1 MNYFRLNIFLL
12 IAFLFLF
19 LGVCCASAAD
29 LTNSSKIVI
38 DESVAVPGSFDE
50 LNSDIQN
57 ITSGG
62 HYTVSKDYV
71 FDNTKEKAY
80 RPSIDINVDNVTID
94 GNMHTITIKNSIKGY
109 GFFNVLGNNVTIKNF
124 KFVNEK
130 PASLKSGIS
139 NPDIL
144 RIINANMKNLINWV
158 GNNGHLSDCVF
169 EGNSAFNGGVIKW
182 SGSNGIIEYNKF
194 INNFAWG
201 VGGSIYLSNVNT
213 TVRNCYFVNSSSKL
227 GQDEIYLDKN
237 HKNIKI
243 EDCGFVSKGQFH
255 VIDGNITK
263 IDTNKLVN
271 VVFSNMAN
279 ETVDL
284 VPMVYKSIMLGGVNS
299 LDNNISYYA
308 TIHKNEFVLS
318 TSKYLENGI
327 TYLKDYHIKNV
338 TNFNDV
344 FTKLINNDYS
354 NCYQFIVNVT
364 VNNTKDYENILN
376 NKSYHFKSAEGIL
389 KKDIGALNKI
399 QYTSALNINFLRQM
413 ELNYIKPISP
423 NDLGFDLIN
432 INGHNSTIK
441 GSFNSRSEDHWA
453 KVDQRIFTASNL
465 NIEGFNSAVINN
477 AGNCIFTNVTFKD
490 NKMDYWFQKDWGGAI
505 LNTGSVLCN
514 NCSFVGNYAKW
525 WCNIQSGY
533 INN

>member
-1 MNYFRLNIFLL
+1 M
-12 IAFLFLF
+12 
-19 LGVCCASAAD
+19 
-29 LTNSSKIVI
+29 
-38 DESVAVPGSFDE
+38 
-50 LNSDIQN
+50 
-57 ITSGG
+57 
-62 HYTVSKDYV
+62 
-71 FDNTKEKAY
+71 
-80 RPSIDINVDNVTID
+80 
-94 GNMHTITIKNSIKGY
+94 
-109 GFFNVLGNNVTIKNF
+109 
-124 KFVNEK
+124 
-130 PASLKSGIS
+130 
-139 NPDIL
+139 
-144 RIINANMKNLINWV
+144 
-158 GNNGHLSDCVF
+158 
-169 EGNSAFNGGVIKW
+169 
-182 SGSNGIIEYNKF
+182 
-194 INNFAWG
+194 
-201 VGGSIYLSNVNT
+201 
-213 TVRNCYFVNSSSKL
+213 
-227 GQDEIYLDKN
+227 
-237 HKNIKI
+237 
-243 EDCGFVSKGQFH
+243 
-255 VIDGNITK
+255 
-263 IDTNKLVN
+263 
-271 VVFSNMAN
+271 
-279 ETVDL
+279 
-284 VPMVYKSIMLGGVNS
+284 
-299 LDNNISYYA
+299 
-308 TIHKNEFVLS
+308 
-318 TSKYLENGI
+318 
-327 TYLKDYHIKNV
+327 
-338 TNFNDV
+338 
-344 FTKLINNDYS
+344 INNDYS

-389 KKDIGALNKI
+389 KKDICALNKI